1 MDYSALANEV
11 GVEMNKVF
19 KMYNLYLKITLNGLL
34 YGYDKYVYKKLPMQ
48 IEEVVICALKC
59 CTLTGV
65 ELSYPEEIHEV
76 TYYNE
81 IPDNKVF
88 TATNSD
94 GIVSTYYYD
103 AKGNLQ
109 KVYYDSSKQQWIG
122 ILVKDPTSVV
132 FDDYVT
138 YSDETVELPKYLQI
152 YYILIIIAGE
162 YQLIERVW
170 RNTLRDFA
178 YFANATVQLF
188 TDKEKAEQALLEAV
202 AKPVETQGDIT
213 IFKIKLKAGTWY
225 RDEEDNVYELWF
237 DENSNKYIGK
247 KVEEVPEGEQTIID
261 YSSVTET
268 PSMGQTYY
276 YWEHPWNYDAHQN
289 ENINHFDATHGEKVW
304 QNDFQDKVRSKLGY
318 KLMTDSTEAEAYF
331 DSHPVG
337 ASSTDTAVNVKFSST
352 GKVNLVY
359 YYAYDVFN
367 KVY

>member
-202 AKPVETQGDIT
+202 ARKE
-213 IFKIKLKAGTWY
+213 
-225 RDEEDNVYELWF
+225 
-237 DENSNKYIGK
+237 
-247 KVEEVPEGEQTIID
+247 
-261 YSSVTET
+261 
-268 PSMGQTYY
+268 
-276 YWEHPWNYDAHQN
+276 
-289 ENINHFDATHGEKVW
+289 
-304 QNDFQDKVRSKLGY
+304 
-318 KLMTDSTEAEAYF
+318 
-331 DSHPVG
+331 
-337 ASSTDTAVNVKFSST
+337 
-352 GKVNLVY
+352 
-359 YYAYDVFN
+359 
-367 KVY
+367 